1 MKNEQEIKKPLAL
14 ELEEAEKE
22 TVAAVN
28 GIMLKHNLPCYF
40 YEIIFDKIHRQLKD
54 GAKGELDSAERQYRA
69 EVEAR
74 AKADAEAKADAAPP
88 EKEVK

>member
-1 MKNEQEIKKPLAL
+1 METKETQKPLIL
-14 ELEEAEKE
+14 RMEEAEKE

-28 GIMLKHNLPCYF
+28 NIMSKCDLPCYF
-40 YEIIFDKIHRQLKD
+40 YELVFDKIHRQLKD

>member
-28 GIMLKHNLPCYF
+28 SIMLKHNLPCYF

-54 GAKGELDSAERQYRA
+54 GARGEIDTAAMEYKA
-69 EVEAR
+69 AVAAR
-74 AKADAEAKADAAPP
+74 AKADAVPP